1 MMMIMLSVL
10 ALRLCQNRLRKC
22 SAAGMLSTIAL
33 SNWFPIEGNIF
44 EWLIRKRHFPR
55 NVRTTFCDYVI
66 LILWSSPQAFVV
78 FAEL

>member
-1 MMMIMLSVL
+1 MNFTRILQRPL
-10 ALRLCQNRLRKC
+10 YILGEYPQFPLC
-22 SAAGMLSTIAL
+22 
-33 SNWFPIEGNIF
+33 EGNIF

-55 NVRTTFCDYVI
+55 NVCTTFCDYVI